1 MPTGNFH
8 RTTTLL
14 LTLLL
19 ALPSISFPQQKAQ
32 PPQRPEQDQPIRVQ
46 VQLVNLFATVR
57 DGKRRLIPDL
67 AREEVRVFEDGQEQK
82 VEFFQRQTDLPLTIG
97 LLIDTSI
104 SQEHTLSIEQ
114 EAATRFFQRV
124 LQPKDLAMVMSFDV
138 DVTLLAGFTNDVD
151 RLGRAIG
158 RAHINAPYSP
168 INPGPLPPGLQSGG
182 TNMFDAIYLACTDQL
197 ARETGRKALI
207 VITDA
212 DDTGSK
218 IALKEAVEVAQRTD
232 TVIHIILIAD
242 TRYYRKDAGTARK
255 FADETGGRVIEP
267 RDEQKLSEAFDQ
279 IAEELRS
286 QYTIGYTPSN
296 PKRDGSYRKI
306 KLETTRKDTKALTRK
321 GYYAPKG

>member
-1 MPTGNFH
+1 MPTGRCH
-8 RTTTLL
+8 RTVAM
-14 LTLLL
+14 LL
-19 ALPSISFPQQKAQ
+19 ALLLVTPSVLLSQQKAQ
-32 PPQRPEQDQPIRVQ
+32 EKPQQDQPIRVQ

-57 DGKRRLIPDL
+57 DDKRRLVPDL

-104 SQEHTLSIEQ
+104 SQENTLNIEQ

-138 DVTLLAGFTNDVD
+138 DVTLLTGFTNDVD
-151 RLGRAIG
+151 RLERAIG

-197 ARETGRKALI
+197 AREAGRKALI

-218 IALKEAVEVAQRTD
+218 IPLKEAVEVAQRTD

-242 TRYYRKDAGTARK
+242 TRNYRKDSGTARK

-267 RDEQKLSEAFDQ
+267 RDEQRLSEAFDQ
-279 IAEELRS
+279 IVEELRS
-286 QYTIGYTPSN
+286 QYTIGYTPTN
-296 PKRDGSYRKI
+296 AQRDGSYRKV
-306 KLETTRKDTKALTRK
+306 KLEATRKGIKVLTRK